1 MCMGKRIKTFLFVM
15 VIMIMLPLVITMVFQ
30 KNILLQKGATG
41 ESLYPQGSSEALT
54 ETEQNPLQQEDI
66 EGKVVAILPKEISV
80 NSAKEAIKAQAVIA
94 RTNLVGAKLSKEK
107 EPEGLTTD
115 QMMELFGEDAFAS
128 CYDKLSA
135 CVQETAGLV
144 MVSNQKIIEAPYFAV
159 SAGATRSAK
168 DAFGKE
174 DFAYLQRAE
183 SSQDI
188 ASEDFLQV
196 EFWKMEDFV
205 NQCNK
210 TFPDAKLTTQDLMS
224 QIAVVSR
231 DESEYVNQIKL
242 GNVTV
247 SGEELRN
254 ALDLNSACFTI
265 KEVEEQ
271 VRIVTKGLGHGV
283 GLSQYG
289 ANAMA
294 QDGKKYEEIL
304 KKYYSGIRI
313 TYTE

>member
-1 MCMGKRIKTFLFVM
+1 MCMGKRIRTFLIVM
-15 VIMIMLPLVITMVFQ
+15 VIMLMLPLVITMIFQ
-30 KNILLQKGATG
+30 KNMLFQQEKNG
-41 ESLYPQGSSEALT
+41 ESIYSEGSTEVVS
-54 ETEQNPLQQEDI
+54 ETEKKKAATEDI
-66 EGKVVAILPKEISV
+66 EGKVVAILAKEISV

-94 RTNLVGAKLSKEK
+94 RTNLVGAKLSNQK

-115 QMMELFGEDAFAS
+115 QMMKLFGADAFNS
-128 CYDKLSA
+128 CYKKLA
-135 CVQETAGLV
+135 ECVQETAGLV
-144 MVSNQKIIEAPYFAV
+144 MVSNKKIIEAPYFAV
-159 SAGATRSAK
+159 SSGATRSAK
-168 DAFGKE
+168 DALGK
-174 DFAYLQRAE
+174 DDVAYLQRID
-183 SSQDI
+183 STQDI
-188 ASEDFLQV
+188 ASPDFLKV
-196 EFWKMEDFV
+196 EFWKLEDFV

-210 TFPDAKLTTQDLMS
+210 AYPDAKLTTQDLMK
-224 QIAVVSR
+224 QIAVVAR
-231 DESEYVNQIKL
+231 DESEYVTQIKL

-247 SGEELRN
+247 SGEEFKN

-294 QDGKKYEEIL
+294 QEGKDYKDIL